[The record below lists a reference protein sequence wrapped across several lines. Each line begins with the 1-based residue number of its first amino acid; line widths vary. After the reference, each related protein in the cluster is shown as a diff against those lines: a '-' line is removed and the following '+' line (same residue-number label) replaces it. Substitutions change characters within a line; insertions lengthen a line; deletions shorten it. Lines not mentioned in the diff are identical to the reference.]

1 MNLGLERPITL
12 VPGEKYHVVLLVDGS
27 IATLYVDGVAM
38 NARMYQKEGEELC
51 LFVSG
56 GNLFFRFCQKLNIVC
71 QYL

>member
-1 MNLGLERPITL
+1 MNLGLERPIPL

-56 GNLFFRFCQKLNIVC
+56 GSAAVENAVISRELKN
-71 QYL
+71 